1 MGNASTHASI
11 LRIYSIDSTT
21 TSFKIVIMDL
31 ANMAAGYDIHY
42 MAIDDTTMG

>member
-1 MGNASTHASI
+1 MGNSSTHASI
-11 LRIYSIDSTT
+11 LRIYAIDSTT
-21 TSFKIVIMDL
+21 TSFKIVITDL